1 MNYFNAAT
9 QRLAWEDFEKVSV
22 AMICRNAH
30 GTTDS
35 FYCRFPSKRAFEY
48 ALVRVTF
55 QEMTRNFNRAMAP
68 EAWKKAPARAIIYR
82 LVDEVIASTM
92 NVPTIGVTQ
101 LAVRIGMSKPKGAK
115 PYLEFRAAI
124 MDRAVELLAPKLEI
138 RNPQETIRNVFQMV
152 LASVTDEAW
161 RHGIPFKTK
170 RKDELVEIYSN
181 LVFRCLQLPPGRRNP
196 KNVGAIHSDR
206 TEFPEHFKIAYGIT
220 KQSLAK
226 YEKDVNSSRKPK
238 FILGSPVN
246 PADGSI
252 LMTRKEELKTEKP
265 IKRERKR
272 IARML

>member
-1 MNYFNAAT
+1 
-9 QRLAWEDFEKVSV
+9 
-22 AMICRNAH
+22 
-30 GTTDS
+30 
-35 FYCRFPSKRAFEY
+35 
-48 ALVRVTF
+48 
-55 QEMTRNFNRAMAP
+55 
-68 EAWKKAPARAIIYR
+68 
-82 LVDEVIASTM
+82 
-92 NVPTIGVTQ
+92 
-101 LAVRIGMSKPKGAK
+101 
-115 PYLEFRAAI
+115 
-124 MDRAVELLAPKLEI
+124 
-138 RNPQETIRNVFQMV
+138 MV
-152 LASVTDEAW
+152 LAMATDEAW

-170 RKDELVEIYSN
+170 RKSELVEIYSN
-181 LVFRCLQLPPGRRNP
+181 LVFGYLQLPPGRRNP
-196 KNVGAIHSDR
+196 KNAGAIHSDR